1 MVPERCADASD
12 LSDGCS
18 HRLYR
23 LYRLWGRHAG
33 ELSAAQRQFR
43 QPVGQNVEKAVKA
56 VVPVPPAPKIIGRVW
71 TAPRCS
77 PPAARSG
84 IASGAAGPTVPCW
97 PSSCSTQ
104 AVPTSTSTIPA
115 SAGASGSPRRLEYG
129 GPEVVNL
136 YAFLAAD
143 PAELRRAG
151 YPVGPDNDQQITE
164 AVHESSR
171 VVAAWGVHSA
181 RLGRPKGGP
190 RVVEPPRGDAV
201 LPSRH
206 QQRTS
211 GAPAAAP
218 LELRAAALRGVRAP
232 SFVK

>member
-1 MVPERCADASD
+1 MTVSPATVIEAPAAIPATM
-12 LSDGCS
+12 
-18 HRLYR
+18 HAVRLY
-23 LYRLWGRHAG
+23 
-33 ELSAAQRQFR
+33 
-43 QPVGQNVEKAVKA
+43 
-56 VVPVPPAPKIIGRVW
+56 
-71 TAPRCS
+71 
-77 PPAARSG
+77 
-84 IASGAAGPTVPCW
+84 
-97 PSSCSTQ
+97 
-104 AVPTSTSTIPA
+104 
-115 SAGASGSPRRLEYG
+115 EYG

-211 GAPAAAP
+211 GAPVAAS
-218 LELRAAALRGVRAP
+218 LELRSAALSGVKWEKGA
-232 SFVK
+232 SFVRH

>member
-1 MVPERCADASD
+1 MDRTALFSPCRMFRYRLGRRWSDGPLLAFIMLNPSCADEHIDDPSVRR
-12 LSDGCS
+12 C
-18 HRLYR
+18 
-23 LYRLWGRHAG
+23 
-33 ELSAAQRQFR
+33 
-43 QPVGQNVEKAVKA
+43 
-56 VVPVPPAPKIIGRVW
+56 IGF
-71 TAPRCS
+71 A
-77 PPAARSG
+77 
-84 IASGAAGPTVPCW
+84 
-97 PSSCSTQ
+97 
-104 AVPTSTSTIPA
+104 
-115 SAGASGSPRRLEYG
+115 RRLG
-129 GPEVVNL
+129 FGSLEVVNL
-136 YAFLAAD
+136 YAFLATD

-151 YPVGPDNDQQITE
+151 YPIGSDNDQRITE

>member
-33 ELSAAQRQFR
+33 ELSPECERVGGRQFGEI
-43 QPVGQNVEKAVKA
+43 VGQKAEKPVKA

-77 PPAARSG
+77 PPAALSAT
-84 IASGAAGPTVPCW
+84 ASGAAVRRPCW

-115 SAGASGSPRRLEYG
+115 SAGASGSL
-129 GPEVVNL
+129 
-136 YAFLAAD
+136 
-143 PAELRRAG
+143 
-151 YPVGPDNDQQITE
+151 
-164 AVHESSR
+164 
-171 VVAAWGVHSA
+171 
-181 RLGRPKGGP
+181 
-190 RVVEPPRGDAV
+190 
-201 LPSRH
+201 
-206 QQRTS
+206 S
-211 GAPAAAP
+211 GWSM
-218 LELRAAALRGVRAP
+218 ALWRW
-232 SFVK
+232 

>member
-1 MVPERCADASD
+1 M
-12 LSDGCS
+12 G
-18 HRLYR
+18 
-23 LYRLWGRHAG
+23 G
-33 ELSAAQRQFR
+33 RQFGEI
-43 QPVGQNVEKAVKA
+43 VGQKAEKAVKA

-77 PPAARSG
+77 PLVACSAT
-84 IASGAAGPTVPCW
+84 ASGAAGPTVPWW

-136 YAFLAAD
+136 YAFLATD

-181 RLGRPKGGP
+181 RLGRPKEVLGLLSRLGATP
-190 RVVEPPRGDAV
+190 YCLRVTSSGHPEHPLR
-201 LPSRH
+201 LPS
-206 QQRTS
+206 S
-211 GAPAAAP
+211 CD
-218 LELRAAALRGVRAP
+218 LRPFQG
-232 SFVK
+232 